1 MYAGRLSVFVSS
13 GEEAFVIRKLAFD
26 EVVEAIE
33 GLSAD
38 DQMELVHL
46 IRRRLAENGRRRVM
60 ADVHEAKAEMQSGQA
75 RRLDLDELARELG

>member
-1 MYAGRLSVFVSS
+1 M
-13 GEEAFVIRKLAFD
+13 IRKLAFD

-46 IRRRLAENGRRRVM
+46 IRRRLAENGRQRVI
-60 ADVHEAKAEMQSGQA
+60 ADVLEAKAEMAVGRA
-75 RRLDLDELARELG
+75 RRLNLDELARELG

>member
-1 MYAGRLSVFVSS
+1 M
-13 GEEAFVIRKLAFD
+13 IRKLAFD

-46 IRRRLAENGRRRVM
+46 IRRRLAENGRQRVI
-60 ADVHEAKAEMQSGQA
+60 ADVLEAKAEMAAGRA
-75 RRLDLDELARELG
+75 KRLDLDELSRELG

>member
-1 MYAGRLSVFVSS
+1 VSS
-13 GEEAFVIRKLAFD
+13 GEEEFVIRKLAFD
-26 EVVEAIE
+26 EVVEAID

-46 IRRRLAENGRRRVM
+46 IRRRLAENGRRRVI
-60 ADVHEAKAEMQSGQA
+60 ADVLEAKAEMQAGRA